1 MLARGML
8 RPPGMEMYSVV
19 AMWALGWL
27 VLFAAIAAI
36 GALVRRQR
44 LTRVQPVID
53 ALGERYA
60 RGQITREEFEAR
72 RRDLAA

>member
-1 MLARGML
+1 ML
-8 RPPGMEMYSVV
+8 RLSGMEMYYVV
-19 AMWALGWL
+19 AMWVLGWL
-27 VLFAAIAAI
+27 VVFACLASI
-36 GALVRRQR
+36 GAVVRRQR
-44 LTRVQPVID
+44 LTRVQPAID